1 MLMNT
6 SLNKNSLWT
15 SFSIVIV
22 LFIFG
27 IYGVII
33 IHSNYVGQ
41 KIKEQLN
48 VVVEFTKDYND
59 ADKSHLFEELRNHEA
74 VIPSSLNFYNQD
86 EARVLMMGDL
96 GDAFLEDEDGSPFR
110 DVVVFNVKH
119 EYYTPKYLN
128 ELSSHLQTR
137 DYINDVVYQEEFQQ
151 LLEKNLKDL
160 ALIPLLIGILM
171 CVLTIALIYNTVQ
184 LALQSD
190 TRQIKTMKLVG
201 ASQQF
206 IKRPYIRSSIRMGLM
221 SAGIAIVLLLIMLQ
235 VISFRLAGMSGFLH
249 YPYIFLICLLLLVIG
264 VCIPLVAT
272 QTILGSHLKRIHVGI

>member
-1 MLMNT
+1 MNT

-48 VVVEFTKDYND
+48 VVAEFTKDYND

-74 VIPSSLNFYNQD
+74 VIASSLNFYNQD
-86 EARVLMMGDL
+86 EARELMMGDL

-119 EYYTPKYLN
+119 EYYTPEYLN
-128 ELSSHLQTR
+128 ELSTHLQTR

-206 IKRPYIRSSIRMGLM
+206 IKRPYIRSSIRMGII
-221 SAGIAIVLLLIMLQ
+221 SAGIAIVLLLLILQ
-235 VISFRLAGMSGFLH
+235 VISVRLAGISGFFH
-249 YPYIFLICLLLLVIG
+249 YPYIFLICLLLLIIG

-272 QTILGSHLKRIHVGI
+272 QTILSSHLKRIHVGI

>member
-1 MLMNT
+1 MLMKT

-15 SFSIVIV
+15 GFSIVIV

-48 VVVEFTKDYND
+48 VVAEFTKDYND
-59 ADKSHLFEELRNHEA
+59 ADKSHLFEELRNHES
-74 VIPSSLNFYNQD
+74 VIGSSLNFYNQD
-86 EARVLMMGDL
+86 EAREMMIGDL
-96 GDAFLEDEDGSPFR
+96 GDSFLEDEDGNPFR

-119 EYYTPKYLN
+119 EFYTPDYLD
-128 ELSSHLQTR
+128 ELSIHLKSR
-137 DYINDVVYQEEFQQ
+137 DYINDVVYQKEFHQ

-160 ALIPLLIGILM
+160 ALIPLLIGLLM
-171 CVLTIALIYNTVQ
+171 CVLTIALIYNTVK

-206 IKRPYIRSSIRMGLM
+206 IKRPYIRSSIRMGLI
-221 SAGIAIVLLLIMLQ
+221 SAAISIVLLLLILQ
-235 VISFRLAGMSGFLH
+235 IVSIRLSGIGGFLH
-249 YPYIFLICLLLLVIG
+249 YPYIFLICLLLLLIG
-264 VCIPLVAT
+264 IFIPFVAT
-272 QTILGSHLKRIHVGI
+272 QTILGSHLKKIQVGI